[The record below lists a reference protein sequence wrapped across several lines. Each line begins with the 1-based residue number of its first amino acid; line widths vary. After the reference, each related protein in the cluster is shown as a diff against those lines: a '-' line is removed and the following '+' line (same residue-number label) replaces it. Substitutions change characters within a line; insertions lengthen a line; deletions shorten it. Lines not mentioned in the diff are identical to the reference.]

1 MPLLQGLRQRLD
13 LFANVRPCKLIA
25 PELTPLKNKT
35 VDDINFTV
43 IRENTEGYEYGTGG
57 NYKIGSEDEVEIR
70 PGYNTYKGVKR
81 VIEFA
86 FDYARK
92 EGRTRVHMAEKGMP
106 KGLWSRVFEEVSAK
120 NTAIQPI
127 HMRVDTLAY
136 MMVVAPETLQVVVGE
151 NQIGDVLS
159 DIGGAVQGS
168 RGLMPTG
175 NFNPQK
181 NFCFFEPVHGTGPD
195 ILGKGV
201 ANPIA
206 AIMASKMLLEHLAN
220 REAAVRHVIC
230 NGQITPDIGGS
241 LPATQVGDA
250 TRGHLEL

>member
-106 KGLWSRVFEEVSAK
+106 KGLWSLVFEEVSAK

-127 HMRVDTLAY
+127 HMRVDPLAY
-136 MMVVAPETLQVVVGE
+136 MMVVAPAHRTLHDGDLAGEPARVVAASAGRLWSDP
-151 NQIGDVLS
+151 GD
-159 DIGGAVQGS
+159 GY
-168 RGLMPTG
+168 
-175 NFNPQK
+175 
-181 NFCFFEPVHGTGPD
+181 
-195 ILGKGV
+195 
-201 ANPIA
+201 
-206 AIMASKMLLEHLAN
+206 
-220 REAAVRHVIC
+220 VR
-230 NGQITPDIGGS
+230 D
-241 LPATQVGDA
+241 
-250 TRGHLEL
+250 